1 MSLNQDEWLS
11 NQLGRPAYHLKVE
24 DLGAA
29 EAAFSTL
36 LEAGV
41 FAYAKAS
48 AHEAVHFL
56 T

>member
-29 EAAFSTL
+29 EAALRTL
-36 LEAGV
+36 PEAGG
-41 FAYAKAS
+41 FAYAKDGD
-48 AHEAVHFL
+48 HEAVHFL